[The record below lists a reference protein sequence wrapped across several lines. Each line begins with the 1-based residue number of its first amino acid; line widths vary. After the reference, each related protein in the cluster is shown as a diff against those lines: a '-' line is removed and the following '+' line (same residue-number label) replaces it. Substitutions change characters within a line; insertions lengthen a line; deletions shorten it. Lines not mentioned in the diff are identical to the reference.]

1 MSCAKSTEY
10 KCSATAKKREMWK
23 VQRRWP
29 EKKWKLNGHAR
40 LAFSSWTG
48 RVLLLLPLPP
58 AGFVVFFPLCPGS
71 LLPRTRKM
79 AIILYANL
87 VAALTNLRPRLQGN
101 RTGTGREQGRADER
115 GADGGL
121 LVGWWVGW
129 AGARLAGWLPKSRS
143 DSGKGNNNSAPRI
156 LI

>member
-1 MSCAKSTEY
+1 MATLGWLFHPERDGCCCSSC
-10 KCSATAKKREMWK
+10 
-23 VQRRWP
+23 
-29 EKKWKLNGHAR
+29 
-40 LAFSSWTG
+40 FSSSCPPTPSQYPSHF
-48 RVLLLLPLPP
+48 VL
-58 AGFVVFFPLCPGS
+58 ALCF
-71 LLPRTRKM
+71 PRTRKM

-143 DSGKGNNNSAPRI
+143 DSGRGRGSNNNSAPRI